1 MAKTG
6 KLTILNV
13 DDNEIG
19 LYTKSRIL
27 KQAGYTVLE
36 AQSGSEALRLAE
48 EVKPQLVLLDVR
60 LPDMHG
66 FEVCQRIK
74 STASTAQ
81 IMVLHIS
88 ATYNDKE
95 YRVRSLE
102 GGADAYISEP
112 IEAEELLAN
121 VNALLRLWR
130 AEATIRESEERWALA
145 VQATGDAIWDCDLI
159 TGKMWWNEAYRQR
172 FGEWPV
178 DEQNPWAWWTE
189 RIHPE
194 DRVRITNSF
203 YAALQ
208 GSAIAW
214 SEEYRYQRADGSYA
228 EIFDRAA
235 ITRNA
240 GGLATRILGAILDL
254 SERKQVERQLAY
266 QAHLLENIHDAVIA
280 TDADFIVTNWN
291 RGAEQMYGWS
301 ASEALGRP
309 LSEILRPEL
318 TGQQQAQAIAEL
330 NATGRSRTELMILHK
345 NGTPIF
351 TDGITVVLY
360 GDHQQITGYLS
371 INRDISERKRYEQQL
386 EVINATLE
394 QRVNERTAELERSNR
409 ELDNFAYVASHDL
422 KAPLRAI
429 EHLATWLNEDAQDVL
444 TDKSKNYL
452 YKLIGRVKR
461 METLLNDL
469 LTYSRAGRL
478 QHSAEEI
485 DTAAL
490 VNDVIEVLAPPSTF
504 TISIDTAL
512 PVLRTTR
519 VPLETTLRNLI
530 GNAIKHHHRPNGHI
544 HITARE
550 TDQGVEFAI
559 TDDGPGIPQK
569 FYQRIFEMFQ
579 TLQPRDAVEGSGMG
593 LAIVKKFVESN
604 GGAIW
609 VESVEQQGTTFKF
622 TWPARQSPFM

>member
-1 MAKTG
+1 
-6 KLTILNV
+6 
-13 DDNEIG
+13 
-19 LYTKSRIL
+19 
-27 KQAGYTVLE
+27 
-36 AQSGSEALRLAE
+36 
-48 EVKPQLVLLDVR
+48 
-60 LPDMHG
+60 
-66 FEVCQRIK
+66 
-74 STASTAQ
+74 
-81 IMVLHIS
+81 
-88 ATYNDKE
+88 
-95 YRVRSLE
+95 
-102 GGADAYISEP
+102 
-112 IEAEELLAN
+112 
-121 VNALLRLWR
+121 
-130 AEATIRESEERWALA
+130 
-145 VQATGDAIWDCDLI
+145 
-159 TGKMWWNEAYRQR
+159 
-172 FGEWPV
+172 
-178 DEQNPWAWWTE
+178 
-189 RIHPE
+189 
-194 DRVRITNSF
+194 
-203 YAALQ
+203 
-208 GSAIAW
+208 
-214 SEEYRYQRADGSYA
+214 
-228 EIFDRAA
+228 
-235 ITRNA
+235 
-240 GGLATRILGAILDL
+240 
-254 SERKQVERQLAY
+254 
-266 QAHLLENIHDAVIA
+266 VIA

>member
-1 MAKTG
+1 VKREDQDCAYYPSGTSPAEGDFMAKTG

-203 YAALQ
+203 
-208 GSAIAW
+208 
-214 SEEYRYQRADGSYA
+214 
-228 EIFDRAA
+228 
-235 ITRNA
+235 
-240 GGLATRILGAILDL
+240 
-254 SERKQVERQLAY
+254 
-266 QAHLLENIHDAVIA
+266 
-280 TDADFIVTNWN
+280 
-291 RGAEQMYGWS
+291 
-301 ASEALGRP
+301 
-309 LSEILRPEL
+309 
-318 TGQQQAQAIAEL
+318 
-330 NATGRSRTELMILHK
+330 
-345 NGTPIF
+345 
-351 TDGITVVLY
+351 
-360 GDHQQITGYLS
+360 
-371 INRDISERKRYEQQL
+371 
-386 EVINATLE
+386 
-394 QRVNERTAELERSNR
+394 
-409 ELDNFAYVASHDL
+409 
-422 KAPLRAI
+422 
-429 EHLATWLNEDAQDVL
+429 
-444 TDKSKNYL
+444 
-452 YKLIGRVKR
+452 
-461 METLLNDL
+461 
-469 LTYSRAGRL
+469 
-478 QHSAEEI
+478 
-485 DTAAL
+485 
-490 VNDVIEVLAPPSTF
+490 
-504 TISIDTAL
+504 
-512 PVLRTTR
+512 
-519 VPLETTLRNLI
+519 
-530 GNAIKHHHRPNGHI
+530 
-544 HITARE
+544 
-550 TDQGVEFAI
+550 
-559 TDDGPGIPQK
+559 
-569 FYQRIFEMFQ
+569 
-579 TLQPRDAVEGSGMG
+579 
-593 LAIVKKFVESN
+593 
-604 GGAIW
+604 
-609 VESVEQQGTTFKF
+609 
-622 TWPARQSPFM
+622 

>member
-309 LSEILRPEL
+309 LSEILRSEL